1 MLNLQVYDGVRILGE
16 VRHQKMVKMSV
27 SGDCY
32 IQELNITLENESGSF
47 SGRKFTVNS
56 DFTGTIRNFNIT
68 DADGFEDE
76 VLKNSASTFTGTIT
90 TADYYKLEAVNGNLV
105 KTKTVSHADCGVL
118 RCEYCD
124 ADVQWVPY
132 ESNDPMLFRNSA
144 AVFHHHI
151 YLTEDVVYTGN
162 ASNGNF
168 IFTNEKLCLHLNGH
182 NVTGVNAEGE
192 SVGLRTITHTQFLN
206 IMGEGTITA
215 GTIKSDS
222 GAVILSNGTASQLPV
237 NIYEGVVLGT
247 AEGTD
252 APVIA
257 GISDVTLHG
266 TVNGTIAQQAYTL
279 TVGATGAVE
288 TVSLTA
294 DAKLVIAEGWN
305 GSLTLDASAVLDAN
319 GRIPAA
325 YVELPDNFTGLIT
338 DPDGR
343 PMEMVDG
350 YLVLSKKFFDKAK
363 ENYCQ
368 HCDTYVEWTALTAG
382 NNLGNSFTKDE
393 YYHYYVDGPDAE
405 VVVGA
410 AAGNGNLLRV
420 LNSASVCLQLNGH
433 NMVSPGNIFLST
445 GARLSIMGEG
455 TVTYTA
461 TGATATGDNA
471 AFIYA
476 DRCTVT
482 LYSGTYNT
490 AETALTK
497 NYSIYYTKSNRQ
509 DLTVK
514 GNATINGKVD
524 CTQYVYS
531 TTLAGNCYI
540 EELILN
546 DSTAAGNA
554 AAFTVDSS
562 FTGTVS
568 KLTFATG
575 GTNNVISIGK
585 STGAFTGTITT
596 ADGSSVVA
604 DGNGGL
610 IIVNE

>member
-1 MLNLQVYDGVRILGE
+1 M
-16 VRHQKMVKMSV
+16 
-27 SGDCY
+27 
-32 IQELNITLENESGSF
+32 
-47 SGRKFTVNS
+47 
-56 DFTGTIRNFNIT
+56 
-68 DADGFEDE
+68 
-76 VLKNSASTFTGTIT
+76 
-90 TADYYKLEAVNGNLV
+90 
-105 KTKTVSHADCGVL
+105 
-118 RCEYCD
+118 
-124 ADVQWVPY
+124 
-132 ESNDPMLFRNSA
+132 
-144 AVFHHHI
+144 
-151 YLTEDVVYTGN
+151 
-162 ASNGNF
+162 
-168 IFTNEKLCLHLNGH
+168 
-182 NVTGVNAEGE
+182 
-192 SVGLRTITHTQFLN
+192 
-206 IMGEGTITA
+206 
-215 GTIKSDS
+215 
-222 GAVILSNGTASQLPV
+222 
-237 NIYEGVVLGT
+237 
-247 AEGTD
+247 
-252 APVIA
+252 
-257 GISDVTLHG
+257 
-266 TVNGTIAQQAYTL
+266 
-279 TVGATGAVE
+279 
-288 TVSLTA
+288 
-294 DAKLVIAEGWN
+294 
-305 GSLTLDASAVLDAN
+305 
-319 GRIPAA
+319 
-325 YVELPDNFTGLIT
+325 
-338 DPDGR
+338 
-343 PMEMVDG
+343 
-350 YLVLSKKFFDKAK
+350 
-363 ENYCQ
+363 
-368 HCDTYVEWTALTAG
+368 
-382 NNLGNSFTKDE
+382 
-393 YYHYYVDGPDAE
+393 DGPDAE

-461 TGATATGDNA
+461 TGTTATGDNA

-509 DLTVK
+509 NLTVK

-546 DSTAAGNA
+546 DSTAAGDA